1 MKKLLALLL
10 AFAMMLSLAGCDTE
24 PDTTTGAP
32 DTTATTAPDV
42 TTVPVTTAPVVV
54 RENKLVYASAARFSG
69 DFATGLFAGPV
80 RDVMGGN
87 AGASADARTL
97 DQAIAGLLTDYATLA
112 LQRDGTYAYN
122 MTVLAKT
129 PESVENADGTRTYTL
144 QIKKD
149 LCYNTGKA
157 ITARDYVF
165 SMLFVN
171 SAACPA
177 LDGRG
182 SEGRAY
188 PNGKAFYNGESTV
201 FADIRLVDDYTWTV
215 TVTQEQAD
223 YIFASGSIA
232 AAPWDVEYWFG
243 QGYSVADDGQ
253 GAYIAKD
260 GKPVVMD
267 LTLAGAVSASF
278 IPARSGRVLPMV
290 TAGPYQLAAYD
301 EAAGLVTLEVNP
313 YYAGNFEGQMPA
325 IETLEIRSVQ
335 GKDWLDELK
344 KGDIHLVDTVENA
357 GDLSALAELMDEG
370 AELQMDVFHRAGYGK
385 LQFVCDAT
393 PTQFVEVRQA
403 LAHLIDRQAIVD
415 LYRQGWGS
423 TVDGPYNDGLWM
435 AQESEELFGLMLN
448 GYDYNVKE
456 AERLLEEGGWIYD
469 EYGDPWD
476 GDGLR
481 YKEVSWSESD
491 YMDECEDWGDT
502 VLMPLVIKWAAS
514 ENNMVTELLKALLVQ
529 SEDVANLG
537 MEIRVDEM
545 GFEQMLS
552 YLYRQDIYGT
562 GDEDL
567 DEPYD
572 EPYYSMFNLAS
583 GWDSAQYDD
592 VGKWTDDE
600 DALKAGNNPSH
611 LYDMDEGGLD
621 ELSRIMVYGFAEGDR
636 ESYLTAWQAYIARY
650 NALLPDLALY
660 ADQYATV
667 YADWLVGYDQDTFWG
682 FQNAVLYAS
691 IAE

>member
-1 MKKLLALLL
+1 M
-10 AFAMMLSLAGCDTE
+10 
-24 PDTTTGAP
+24 
-32 DTTATTAPDV
+32 
-42 TTVPVTTAPVVV
+42 
-54 RENKLVYASAARFSG
+54 
-69 DFATGLFAGPV
+69 
-80 RDVMGGN
+80 
-87 AGASADARTL
+87 
-97 DQAIAGLLTDYATLA
+97 
-112 LQRDGTYAYN
+112 
-122 MTVLAKT
+122 
-129 PESVENADGTRTYTL
+129 
-144 QIKKD
+144 
-149 LCYNTGKA
+149 
-157 ITARDYVF
+157 
-165 SMLFVN
+165 
-171 SAACPA
+171 
-177 LDGRG
+177 
-182 SEGRAY
+182 
-188 PNGKAFYNGESTV
+188 
-201 FADIRLVDDYTWTV
+201 
-215 TVTQEQAD
+215 
-223 YIFASGSIA
+223 
-232 AAPWDVEYWFG
+232 
-243 QGYSVADDGQ
+243 
-253 GAYIAKD
+253 
-260 GKPVVMD
+260 
-267 LTLAGAVSASF
+267 
-278 IPARSGRVLPMV
+278 
-290 TAGPYQLAAYD
+290 
-301 EAAGLVTLEVNP
+301 
-313 YYAGNFEGQMPA
+313 
-325 IETLEIRSVQ
+325 
-335 GKDWLDELK
+335 
-344 KGDIHLVDTVENA
+344 
-357 GDLSALAELMDEG
+357 
-370 AELQMDVFHRAGYGK
+370 
-385 LQFVCDAT
+385 
-393 PTQFVEVRQA
+393 EVRQA

-435 AQESEELFGLMLN
+435 AQESEELFELMLN
-448 GYDYNVKE
+448 GYDYSVKE

-491 YMDECEDWGDT
+491 YMDECENWGDT

-545 GFEQMLS
+545 GFDQMLS

-592 VGKWTDDE
+592 AGKWTDDE
-600 DALKAGNNPSH
+600 DALEAGNNPSH